1 MQVSPPPSIP
11 SPPPPPPPLQER
23 KLGHAGWAE
32 RKLGQAGWTEVD
44 EHARRARQHILTC
57 CCPGY
62 QVHLERGIERSLE
75 HAAPLPVLRK
85 AQKGEVLSLL
95 STCLLCPETET
106 QQICSVA
113 HWSVS
118 QGIIVRRCFLVPS
131 GNISCFNFTTSCF
144 VVDMQSY
151 HSLQEVKITHF
162 HILEDFKLKDLLAFS
177 FLDSKN
183 SIHIPFP
190 QEQQMY
196 WCGSFG
202 TPIHSCHC
210 AVMVLRDWE
219 KAVTCACQFSCQ
231 TKRNKK
237 QPQAMSTLVS
247 LMILLIGMQM
257 PMRLLFLFASV
268 LSAGRRGRGWAFK
281 NKTKQIT
288 KHICC
293 SRRKQNYQLRVMK
306 VPNDYRRSLKIFR
319 INRNLESRLFI
330 PQSCYQKDGCG

>member
-177 FLDSKN
+177 FLDSKKLN
-183 SIHIPFP
+183 SHTISSGTANVLVWQLWHPHP
-190 QEQQMY
+190 Q
-196 WCGSFG
+196 
-202 TPIHSCHC
+202 
-210 AVMVLRDWE
+210 L
-219 KAVTCACQFSCQ
+219 
-231 TKRNKK
+231 
-237 QPQAMSTLVS
+237 S
-247 LMILLIGMQM
+247 LCSHGAQ
-257 PMRLLFLFASV
+257 RL
-268 LSAGRRGRGWAFK
+268 G
-281 NKTKQIT
+281 
-288 KHICC
+288 
-293 SRRKQNYQLRVMK
+293 
-306 VPNDYRRSLKIFR
+306 
-319 INRNLESRLFI
+319 E
-330 PQSCYQKDGCG
+330 SCYLRLPVQLSDEAE